1 MHTRTHKHIHTHTR
15 AHADT
20 HARSRARTHKH
31 THARTHAQTHTCAH
45 AHTHARAQA
54 RSRTCTHGGCTDTH
68 SRLTCLRIARSI
80 APPLVSCWRRYGN
93 GALCDSLTAVGF
105 ALAFARLIH
114 YQSARFCRCLLHA
127 RGMEC
132 VCCSARCVDVRI
144 EAHACALRRPCSAA
158 GRGVHAAGG
167 ESNLGADVGD
177 EPSPGADADAC
188 CVPWAALR
196 KEVQNDA
203 VWRAKSVVNDLRLL
217 QAEFTRAR
225 AFARTPVHTDAHK

>member
-1 MHTRTHKHIHTHTR
+1 MCLPHWRSSRQSCAHDTPTVRSWCGQSTGARACTHARTNTYTHTR
-15 AHADT
+15 AHMQIRTLARA
-20 HARSRARTHKH
+20 HARTN
-31 THARTHAQTHTCAH
+31 TRTHAQTHTCAH

-158 GRGVHAAGG
+158 GRGAHAAGG
-167 ESNLGADVGD
+167 ESNLGADVVG
-177 EPSPGADADAC
+177 
-188 CVPWAALR
+188 
-196 KEVQNDA
+196 
-203 VWRAKSVVNDLRLL
+203 
-217 QAEFTRAR
+217 
-225 AFARTPVHTDAHK
+225 